1 MNYAKWL
8 YELTAE
14 EAISL
19 SSVLHVMLIEEIR
32 VHWEKCVIMH
42 QLDILQ
48 IRYLSNFFS
57 ISRLHR
63 HRFANF
69 PFPYNISRLLFF
81 SYSRL
86 NFEILTLGLHVGGQL
101 IREPVNHLIKS
112 CPTVQRDH
120 VSNVGSQ
127 LTFVYFFVDF
137 KIIDSGHVSVHTY
150 VLASCGISPSS
161 VSISTPDRQRM
172 EITKYFLN
180 TLYSGH
186 FYQLKKFQ
194 WESLIYTINLLR
206 CLPYRH
212 KKKLFY
218 PPTKLYII

>member
-1 MNYAKWL
+1 
-8 YELTAE
+8 
-14 EAISL
+14 
-19 SSVLHVMLIEEIR
+19 
-32 VHWEKCVIMH
+32 MH

-127 LTFVYFFVDF
+127 LTFVCFFVDF
-137 KIIDSGHVSVHTY
+137 KTIDSGHASVHNMY
-150 VLASCGISPSS
+150 VLASCGIPLS
-161 VSISTPDRQRM
+161 VSVFQRR
-172 EITKYFLN
+172 TARGWK
-180 TLYSGH
+180 
-186 FYQLKKFQ
+186 
-194 WESLIYTINLLR
+194 
-206 CLPYRH
+206 
-212 KKKLFY
+212 
-218 PPTKLYII
+218 